1 MMRPMFRSLGACL
14 SVALLVSCSSA
25 TPQPVTGPAEPT
37 SGGAATP
44 APAADVAD
52 AATTAATTAVDASAA
67 PQVAWSSMTPEQK
80 GEFMRERV
88 MPEMRTMFQAH
99 DARRF
104 ESFTCATC
112 HGANAREVNFHMPN
126 GIAPL
131 DPTQIP
137 GMFASQDPMH
147 VFMTQRVWPRMTEM
161 LGAQPYNPETH
172 QGFGCLGCHGM
183 RAPAAAPATTPARP
197 APPTARPGRPPM
209 RPTPTRTPA
218 AH

>member
-1 MMRPMFRSLGACL
+1 MIRKFGVSMTL
-14 SVALLVSCSSA
+14 ALLMSCSSSNPTTTTSTTGA
-25 TPQPVTGPAEPT
+25 TETT
-37 SGGAATP
+37 SGGSTATP
-44 APAADVAD
+44 PAADAD
-52 AATTAATTAVDASAA
+52 ASTTATAAADASAA
-67 PQVAWSSMTPEQK
+67 PQVAWADMTPQQK
-80 GEFMRERV
+80 GEFMQQRV
-88 MPEMRTMFQAH
+88 MPVMREMFQAH
-99 DARRF
+99 DAHRF
-104 ESFTCATC
+104 EHFTCATC

-147 VFMTQRVWPRMTEM
+147 VFMTQRVWPRMTEL

-183 RAPAAAPATTPARP
+183 RTPAAAPATTPAAHP
-197 APPTARPGRPPM
+197 AAPTARPGRPPM